1 LQQKFFFF
9 KNPNPKKKKKKKR
22 ETKIKSK
29 SNQIGAKERHS
40 GEQRELQRNGERV
53 SVDPRGACAVGPT
66 GPEGEM
72 EQEREGGERRRKE
85 DKEMQS
91 GDNVGDKRKE
101 GMSCCEKKKKKKL
114 TCHLPRCH
122 IWEKYGLFIVL

>member
-1 LQQKFFFF
+1 
-9 KNPNPKKKKKKKR
+9 
-22 ETKIKSK
+22 
-29 SNQIGAKERHS
+29 
-40 GEQRELQRNGERV
+40 
-53 SVDPRGACAVGPT
+53 VGPT

-101 GMSCCEKKKKKKL
+101 GMGCCEKKKKTDLSLATLSYMGK
-114 TCHLPRCH
+114 
-122 IWEKYGLFIVL
+122 IWTFYCIVASPGGRWVDVRKSDSRPLYI